1 MTEMNGAHVNNA
13 AAAEITDDLR
23 EIGREFNNRAE
34 DVRKE
39 AVKLLHTAAEKIR
52 EEAHERPIGE
62 EATHAADEVAK
73 GLEKAA
79 HYLNNRSVEEMGKD
93 AKQVVQKYP
102 VRTVT
107 VAVLIGIIIGLI
119 LRGGKR

>member
-1 MTEMNGAHVNNA
+1 MTEMNGAHVNTET
-13 AAAEITDDLR
+13 AAEMTDDLR
-23 EIGREFNNRAE
+23 EMGREFTSRAE

-39 AVKLLHTAAEKIR
+39 AVKLLHNAAEKIR

-62 EATHAADEVAK
+62 DATHAADEVAK

-79 HYLNNRSVEEMGKD
+79 HYLNNHSVEEMGKD

-102 VRTVT
+102 VRTIT
-107 VAVLIGIIIGLI
+107 VAVIIGIILGLI

>member
-1 MTEMNGAHVNNA
+1 MTKMNGAHVNTE

-23 EIGREFNNRAE
+23 EIGREFTSRAE

-39 AVKLLHTAAEKIR
+39 AVKLLHNAAEKIR

-62 EATHAADEVAK
+62 DATHAADEVAK

-93 AKQVVQKYP
+93 AKQVVQQYP
-102 VRTVT
+102 VRTIT
-107 VAVLIGIIIGLI
+107 VAVIIGIILGLL

>member
-1 MTEMNGAHVNNA
+1 MTTMNGAQIKA
-13 AAAEITDDLR
+13 EAAEVTDDLR
-23 EIGREFNNRAE
+23 EMGREFSSRAE

-39 AVKLLHTAAEKIR
+39 AVKLLHGAAEKIR
-52 EEAHERPIGE
+52 EEAHERPLGDD
-62 EATHAADEVAK
+62 ATRAADEVAK

-79 HYLNNRSVEEMGKD
+79 HYLNTRSVEEMGQD

-102 VRTVT
+102 VRTIT
-107 VAVLIGIIIGLI
+107 IAVIIGIVIGLI